1 MKGRH
6 VFVDSNIWI
15 YLYSTDAKA
24 LLARKAVD
32 KHFNSIILSTQ
43 VIGEVFHSLSRKG
56 IRSKDEAR
64 TIINDL
70 VETFTVVD
78 VTTPIASRAMD
89 ICIRYGFTYWDSLIV
104 ATALEYNCSNLFS
117 EDLQNKQIFEKR
129 LTVINPL
136 L

>member
-1 MKGRH
+1 MKGRL

-15 YLYSTDAKA
+15 YLYSTDPKA
-24 LLARKAVD
+24 DLARKTID
-32 KHFNSIILSTQ
+32 KHFNTIILSTQ

-56 IRSKDEAR
+56 IRTKDEAR

-78 VTTPIASRAMD
+78 VTTSIASRAMD
-89 ICIRYGFTYWDSLIV
+89 ISIRYGFTYWDSLIIS
-104 ATALEYNCSNLFS
+104 TALEHNCSNLFS
-117 EDLQNKQIFEKR
+117 EDLQNKQLLEKR
-129 LTVINPL
+129 LTIVNPL

>member
-1 MKGRH
+1 MKGKH

-15 YLYSTDAKA
+15 YLYSTDPKA
-24 LLARKAVD
+24 DLARKIID
-32 KHFNSIILSTQ
+32 KHFSTIILSTQ
-43 VIGEVFHSLSRKG
+43 VIGEIFHSLSRKG

-78 VTTPIASRAMD
+78 VTTSIASCAMD
-89 ICIRYGFTYWDSLIV
+89 ISIRYGFTYWDSLII
-104 ATALEYNCSNLFS
+104 ATALEHNCSNLFS
-117 EDLQNKQIFEKR
+117 EDLQNKQLLEKS
-129 LTVINPL
+129 LTIVNPL

>member
-1 MKGRH
+1 MKGKR

-24 LLARKAVD
+24 LIARKTID
-32 KHFNSIILSTQ
+32 KHFKNIILSTQ

-70 VETFTVVD
+70 IESFTVVD
-78 VTTPIASRAMD
+78 VTASIATRAMD
-89 ICIRYGFTYWDSLIV
+89 TSIRYGFTYWDSLIIS
-104 ATALEYNCSNLFS
+104 TALEHDCTILFT
-117 EDLQNKQIFEKR
+117 EDLHNGQILEKR
-129 LTVINPL
+129 LAITNPL

>member
-15 YLYSTDAKA
+15 YLYSTDPKA
-24 LLARKAVD
+24 DLARKIIN
-32 KHFNSIILSTQ
+32 KHFNTIILSTQ
-43 VIGEVFHSLSRKG
+43 VIGEIFHSLSRKG

-78 VTTPIASRAMD
+78 ITTSIASHAMD
-89 ICIRYGFTYWDSLIV
+89 ISIRYGFTYWDSLII
-104 ATALEYNCSNLFS
+104 ATALEHTCSNLFS
-117 EDLQNKQIFEKR
+117 EDLQNMQLLEKR
-129 LTVINPL
+129 LTIVNPL

>member
-1 MKGRH
+1 MKGRL

-15 YLYSTDAKA
+15 YLYSTDPKA
-24 LLARKAVD
+24 LLARKIID
-32 KHFNSIILSTQ
+32 KHFKSIILRTQ

-78 VTTPIASRAMD
+78 VTTSIASRAMD
-89 ICIRYGFTYWDSLIV
+89 ISIRYGFTYWDSLIV
-104 ATALEYNCSNLFS
+104 ATALEHNCSTLFS
-117 EDLQNKQIFEKR
+117 EDLQNKQLLEKR
-129 LTVINPL
+129 LTIVNPL